1 MANQYYVGSK
11 PRLAGDFKLSG
22 VYADPTTVTF
32 KMRSPSGTTTT
43 YVYGTNAELVKSSTG
58 QYYVDFPVTEQGEWW
73 YRFAGTGTVTAASEA
88 FLVVKESH
96 F

>member
-11 PRLAGDFKLSG
+11 PRLAADFKLSG
-22 VYADPTTVTF
+22 VYTDPSAVTF
-32 KMRSPSGTTTT
+32 KMRSPSGTVTT
-43 YVYGTNAELVKSSTG
+43 YSYAGGTVTKLTTG
-58 QYYVDFPVTEQGEWW
+58 QYYVDFEVTEQGEWW
-73 YRFAGTGTVTAASEA
+73 YRFEGTGTVTAAAEA

>member
-11 PRLAGDFKLSG
+11 PRLSADFKLSG
-22 VYADPTTVTF
+22 VLTNPTAVTF
-32 KMRSPSGTTTT
+32 KARTPSGTVTT
-43 YVYGTNAELVKSSTG
+43 YVYGTDAQLVRLATG
-58 QYYVDFPVTEQGEWW
+58 QYYVDLPVTEQGEWW
-73 YRFAGTGTVTAASEA
+73 YRFEGTGTVTAASEA

>member
-11 PRLAGDFKLSG
+11 PRLAADFKLSG
-22 VYADPTTVTF
+22 VYADPTAVTF
-32 KMRSPSGTTTT
+32 KMRSPSGTVTT
-43 YVYGTNAELVKSSTG
+43 YVYGTNGELQKADTG
-58 QYYVDFPVTEQGEWW
+58 KYTVDFPLTEQGDWW
-73 YRFAGTGTVTAASEA
+73 YRFEGTGTVAAASEA